1 MAKGN
6 DEAHNPNR
14 RPKRPGE
21 QTEEEKLAIIKQV
34 FPNAQEIDTN
44 NSQIEPGTDVE
55 AEEEQQRYF
64 EGLADKYSIY
74 QNYPEDDYDDY
85 WRDSPDKNVDSK
97 RNPDDGFNDF

>member
-34 FPNAQEIDTN
+34 FPDSKVI
-44 NSQIEPGTDVE
+44 
-55 AEEEQQRYF
+55 
-64 EGLADKYSIY
+64 
-74 QNYPEDDYDDY
+74 DDYPVYEPEMPKAEDMYDEDY
-85 WRDSPDKNVDSK
+85 YE
-97 RNPDDGFNDF
+97 